1 MTTNKD
7 HENFADPCVKVR
19 STCFEWMQKEEC
31 SVKIQTDKLSRLAD
45 DILKRK
51 QENPT
56 WIQWDEE
63 KWHYTGAGYNG
74 SERRRKERVALYILT
89 LDAINF
95 CFWPNEDPGDSKDHI
110 NPLEYEHLA
119 MALKKMAETDHE
131 IVVAAELNPCES
143 SYAFSPE
150 NLSKLTPE
158 SLKTALLP
166 YLNGMYLDN
175 IEKRA
180 QLLAEVGKGLKDSFN
195 GSAMAFI
202 EASKGDACAMVETIL
217 RYFPGFRDIV
227 PSIDGLPTIFFLK
240 RAQIFVGDIN
250 AALNL
255 NLKNMGKL
263 TTFADYRVPQLLRHF
278 DVLVYQPHLDAIV
291 DEGEE
296 IKVGTK
302 DELSIRAAT
311 VTAVERLV
319 EHLNERFEGED
330 PFTAVTV
337 DWYLWQVGEKMHQD
351 GLLKPFHKVRTQFY

>member
-1 MTTNKD
+1 MTTKD
-7 HENFADPCVKVR
+7 YETFSDPCTKVR
-19 STCFEWMQKEEC
+19 LTCSQWMEKEGC
-31 SVKIQTDKLSRLAD
+31 SVTIQTQNLSRLAH
-45 DILKRK
+45 DILLRK
-51 QENPT
+51 KENPT

-95 CFWPNEDPGDSKDHI
+95 CFWPNKNAASKDI

-119 MALKKMAETDHE
+119 MSLKHLAEADQESADSTESHT
-131 IVVAAELNPCES
+131 CES

-158 SLKTALLP
+158 SLNATLQPHLKEL
-166 YLNGMYLDN
+166 YLDN
-175 IEKRA
+175 IEKRT
-180 QLLAEVGKGLKDSFN
+180 QLLAEVGEGLKKSFN
-195 GSAMAFI
+195 GSAMELI
-202 EASKGDACAMVETIL
+202 EAANKDACVLVELIL
-217 RYFPGFRDIV
+217 QNFPGFRDIV
-227 PSIDGLPTIFFLK
+227 PSREDFPTIFFLK

-255 NLKNMGKL
+255 NLKNMDKL
-263 TTFADYRVPQLLRHF
+263 TTFADYRVPQILRHF
-278 DVLVYQPHLDAIV
+278 DILKYQPHLETIV
-291 DEGEE
+291 DEGSE
-296 IKVGTK
+296 IPVRSK

-311 VTAVERLV
+311 VVAVENLV
-319 EHLNERFEGED
+319 EHLNDRSKGEE